1 MFLIRGLVKIIIF
14 GLIIILGIVW
24 LGEQGS
30 PNPRTMTTTIETTTE
45 EVQPLVVMTLNFQNI
60 AGEPAVATQ
69 AYMHTN
75 ASGQLYELTQ
85 CVGVATCTH
94 QAQKNELVTFTLVIE
109 GCSAGVVVNNA
120 LLIENNITL
129 TVKPNSSG
137 C

>member
-1 MFLIRGLVKIIIF
+1 MFLIRIIVKIIIF
-14 GLIIILGIVW
+14 MLIIALAIVW
-24 LGEQGS
+24 LDEQGS

-45 EVQPLVVMTLNFQNI
+45 EVQPIVVMTLNFQNI
-60 AGEPAVATQ
+60 VGEPAVATQ

-85 CVGVATCTH
+85 CVGVTSCTH
-94 QAQKNELVTFTLVIE
+94 NAQKDELVTFTLVID
-109 GCSAGVVVNNA
+109 GCTAGVVVNNA
-120 LLIENNITL
+120 LLIENSITL